1 MTCASPQS
9 RTQLRKAFD
18 RPHETFYDH
27 APVPQSSE
35 SRRVRTGTRAS
46 RVQSQLRAAREKSV
60 TFEAA
65 AVAISDFWCCI
76 FARPGRLGR
85 RGDVTSL
92 RKAIAGASPAMA
104 LAFELGS
111 AVAEDQAK
119 RGNGLI
125 VKLETL

>member
-1 MTCASPQS
+1 M
-9 RTQLRKAFD
+9 KARHSAMPFC
-18 RPHETFYDH
+18 
-27 APVPQSSE
+27 APVRSPAISE
-35 SRRVRTGTRAS
+35 ARVGKMVA
-46 RVQSQLRAAREKSV
+46 LAGLHAAREKSV

-65 AVAISDFWCCI
+65 AIAISDFWCCI

-85 RGDVTSL
+85 RGDVMSL

-125 VKLETL
+125 VNLETL